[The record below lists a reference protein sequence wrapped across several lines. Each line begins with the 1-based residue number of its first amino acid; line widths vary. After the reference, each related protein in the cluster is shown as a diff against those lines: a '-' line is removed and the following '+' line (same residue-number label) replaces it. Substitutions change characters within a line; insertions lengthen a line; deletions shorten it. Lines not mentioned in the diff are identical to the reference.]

1 MLRQSAV
8 AALLSAFAAS
18 AATQAPDLSIKDI
31 VIGLGQARV
40 PAGVVMSLR
49 DFVNAEQQSAT
60 PRRLTAVPGGAASAA
75 DASLNLFTRGHPEFA
90 LDRSAQRVRL
100 LRKDT
105 PAEVMRRLT
114 RVGQTE
120 DRPDI
125 SASAAV
131 VQVVGTLIRQQ
142 PTAGVLG
149 SGPTPGEGCPLNAP
163 VKIAPQSTTALD
175 ALDGIV
181 AQVPG
186 LSWFVLYE
194 EGRAREK
201 LDVGLWCPDGMY
213 FRVELTL

>member
-1 MLRQSAV
+1 M
-8 AALLSAFAAS
+8 
-18 AATQAPDLSIKDI
+18 
-31 VIGLGQARV
+31 
-40 PAGVVMSLR
+40 
-49 DFVNAEQQSAT
+49 
-60 PRRLTAVPGGAASAA
+60 
-75 DASLNLFTRGHPEFA
+75 
-90 LDRSAQRVRL
+90 RL
-100 LRKDT
+100 LHKNT
-105 PAEVMRRLT
+105 PAEVLQRLT
-114 RVGQTE
+114 RVGETE
-120 DRPDI
+120 DRPNI

-149 SGPTPGEGCPLNAP
+149 SGMVPGEGCPLNAP
-163 VKIAPQSTTALD
+163 VKIAPRSTTALD

-194 EGRAREK
+194 EERAREK